1 MQMVIS
7 GKRALVAALSALFF
21 VQLAAAP
28 VAAHP
33 TRAEDGGGTD
43 GGGIGATTVAAQRYT
58 FRSTLDYASG
68 ELITD
73 QTLEWTNRG
82 ESAVTQLDLSVLP
95 QALGILTL
103 GSITADGQPASS
115 TWTTSTNLRVTLPVP
130 LQPNETTRLEIPFT
144 LDVTGGTGF
153 RGRIA
158 RQNGVLNFGSWFP
171 IWSREHDIYGI
182 GDPQVSHSADL
193 MRLELTSTTDL
204 GADAVVSSGRRIS
217 ATARSWIFEATNVR
231 DFAFAISPSFDFDT
245 ATVSCRDGGE
255 THTTQVIVATS
266 SVSAAT
272 VRSLAVAALR
282 RMNGWYGC
290 YRWPTLSLAE
300 SAVVEGAE
308 YPTMILLDPI
318 WATNRYIIDHEIAH
332 QWWYAMIGNDQIDEP
347 WIDEAWAQFSAH
359 YGLRLRFSS
368 CSTRSIDLPTS
379 AWRPGAWLGKNS
391 YIETVY
397 FRGGVFLNAIRQRMG
412 TGAFFAAARRF
423 IDDNRYGLVTGE
435 QLLDAF
441 RDATSANLEPI
452 ISNFTG
458 NSSAQQRIAN
468 NPVPEPRSLQ
478 GQDHS
483 CSAN

>member
-1 MQMVIS
+1 MALS
-7 GKRALVAALSALFF
+7 RNRTLVATLAALLF
-21 VQLAAAP
+21 VQLASGPAASH
-28 VAAHP
+28 VK
-33 TRAEDGGGTD
+33 RYEDGGGSD
-43 GGGIGATTVAAQRYT
+43 GGGSGGSTAATQRYT
-58 FRSTLDYASG
+58 FRSTLDYATG
-68 ELITD
+68 ELVTD

-103 GSITADGQPASS
+103 GSITADGQPTTN
-115 TWTTSTNLRVTLPVP
+115 TWTTSTNLRVTLPQP
-130 LQPNETTRLEIPFT
+130 LQPDATARLEIPFT
-144 LDVTGGTGF
+144 LDITGGTGF

-158 RQNGVLNFGSWFP
+158 RQNGVVNFGSWFP

-182 GDPQVSHSADL
+182 GDPQVSHSADV

-204 GADAVVSSGRRIS
+204 GADAVVSSGRRVS
-217 ATARSWIFEATNVR
+217 ATDRSWVFEATNVR
-231 DFAFAISPSFDFDT
+231 DFAFAVSPSFDFDN
-245 ATVSCRDGGE
+245 ATVTCRDGGQ
-255 THTTQVIVATS
+255 TYTTQVIVATS

-272 VRSLAVAALR
+272 VSSLAVSALR

-290 YRWPTLSLAE
+290 YPWPTLSLAE

-318 WATNRYIIDHEIAH
+318 WATNRYIIDHEVAH
-332 QWWYAMIGNDQIDEP
+332 QWWYAAIGNDQIDEP

-359 YGLRLRFSS
+359 YGLGLRFSS
-368 CSTRSIDLPTS
+368 CSTRNIDLPTS

-397 FRGGVFLNAIRQRMG
+397 FRGGVFLNALRQRMG

-423 IDDNRYGLVTGE
+423 IDENRYGLVTGE

-458 NSSAQQRIAN
+458 NSSASAQQRIADR
-468 NPVPEPRSLQ
+468 PAPQSGPRQ

-483 CSAN
+483 CSTN